1 MAVLLAKVLLVV
13 LFILMLRW
21 TLPRFRFDQLMSLAW
36 KGLIPL
42 TLANLVGVAIL
53 VSVGLSL
60 WLMLPI
66 SAVLFV
72 AAGYAS
78 AFQFDSVHR
87 QTVRNVDAQRIKQG
101 VA

>member
-1 MAVLLAKVLLVV
+1 
-13 LFILMLRW
+13 MLRW

-42 TLANLVGVAIL
+42 ALANLVGVAIL
-53 VSVGLSL
+53 VSAGLSL

-66 SAVLFV
+66 SALLFV
-72 AAGYAS
+72 TAGYAS
-78 AFQFDSVHR
+78 AFQFANAHDQSARKVHV
-87 QTVRNVDAQRIKQG
+87 QAIKQG